1 MSEIKIWSLDEVR
14 SIIFQHEYKQV
25 EIFNN
30 ILTTINTPTPTMIEL
45 GAAEG
50 LYSLMFSEF
59 FNRKEQSHKNICL
72 ELCDHKIKEINKNL
86 PTAITHHGY
95 VGELDMEDGDVQ
107 HLLANQSLTSI
118 RKYTLSEVLKINNL
132 TSVDVLHVDI
142 QGSELELV
150 EELEAEQ
157 LFNKVR
163 FYFISTHCLSTRNT
177 HEKVLE
183 YFSKFSEASIIL
195 NDPVPDNGS
204 GLGDSLLIVENLG
217 FSYTYS
223 I

>member
-1 MSEIKIWSLDEVR
+1 MSEIKIWSLNEVK
-14 SIIFQHEYKQV
+14 SIIFQYEYKQV
-25 EIFNN
+25 EIFKS
-30 ILTTINTPTPTMIEL
+30 ILEKINTPIPNMIEL

-59 FNRKEQSHKNICL
+59 FESKNQPHKNICL

-95 VGELDMEDGDVQ
+95 LGELDMEDGDVQ
-107 HLLANQSLTSI
+107 NLLASQSITSQH
-118 RKYTLSEVLKINNL
+118 KYTLSEILKINNI

-150 EELEAEQ
+150 EELEAKQ

-163 FYFISTHCLSTRNT
+163 FYFISTHRLSTRNT

-183 YFSKFSEASIIL
+183 YFSKFSETSIIL
-195 NDPVPDNGS
+195 NDPVPDNGG
-204 GLGDSLLIVENLG
+204 GLGDSLLIVENTG
-217 FSYTYS
+217 FGR
-223 I
+223 II